1 MKRKSAWELPETSD
15 EEPIPGED
23 RDRRLMPDSGGQG
36 DAQQLPSDPLPLPP
50 PAGQEPFPNGVED
63 GAPADGNAG
72 PAHAILPAERA
83 ARGSSFP
90 RWSTP
95 WGDLVYWEQKQSM
108 AAHCECKGHDNCRLN
123 AVLSKK
129 PLGLLLAWLSHGV
142 RHTETIKCRGNHM
155 KIRATLGPEQGL
167 AARRA
172 ARAWLQDQEGPAWDW
187 LRSLEGEHV
196 EEPLRIT

>member
-1 MKRKSAWELPETSD
+1 
-15 EEPIPGED
+15 
-23 RDRRLMPDSGGQG
+23 
-36 DAQQLPSDPLPLPP
+36 
-50 PAGQEPFPNGVED
+50 
-63 GAPADGNAG
+63 
-72 PAHAILPAERA
+72 
-83 ARGSSFP
+83 
-90 RWSTP
+90 
-95 WGDLVYWEQKQSM
+95 M

-187 LRSLEGEHV
+187 LRLLGGEGV